1 MHTEIVLN
9 LLLATLI
16 GAAIGLER
24 QWRQRFIGLSTN
36 ALVALGA
43 ASFTSLSLLFTDDA
57 SPTRMAA
64 QVVSGI
70 GFLGAGVIMRDGFS
84 VRGLSTAAT
93 LWCSAAVG
101 TLAGAGFILL
111 AMQVGGMILLTN
123 LLLHPLARFI
133 NRQTLQE
140 QDQEQFYR
148 IELTCKT
155 SEEARIRAELLR
167 GIAGDKLRLQNL
179 ESHALKDSG
188 SVDVSALVYAIDRE
202 DEALDRLVGRILVAQ
217 VGDLGTHGLGDI
229 AEALDA
235 GQLVPRHDVWQ

>member
-70 GFLGAGVIMRDGFS
+70 GFLGAGVIMREGLN
-84 VRGLSTAAT
+84 VRGLNTAAT

-101 TLAGAGFILL
+101 SLAGAGLFLL
-111 AMQVGGMILLTN
+111 ALAGAFGVIATNTVLRPLTRALLRTRERASTESDEYTFEVVAGEKSEHIVRG
-123 LLLHPLARFI
+123 LLVQSIANADMTLRAI
-133 NRQTLQE
+133 TASKSRQESVTL
-140 QDQEQFYR
+140 
-148 IELTCKT
+148 
-155 SEEARIRAELLR
+155 RAELAAPPGAR
-167 GIAGDKLRLQNL
+167 
-179 ESHALKDSG
+179 
-188 SVDVSALVYAIDRE
+188 VDVLERIVQRLGLDPKVRSVRWWNETGEE
-202 DEALDRLVGRILVAQ
+202 DA
-217 VGDLGTHGLGDI
+217 
-229 AEALDA
+229 
-235 GQLVPRHDVWQ
+235 